1 MSTST
6 SNINPQYLSRSRS
19 LAGFTLQISSAAMI
33 PLTVDGGFK
42 LAYDANETFDSVG
55 ILYPGERVDLLLQ
68 WDEPAAADQSL
79 LHISLDPE
87 YVTSIQ

>member
-1 MSTST
+1 
-6 SNINPQYLSRSRS
+6 
-19 LAGFTLQISSAAMI
+19 MI

-42 LAYDANETFDSVG
+42 IAYEANKTFESVG

-68 WDEPAAADQSL
+68 WDEPAATDQSL

-87 YVTSIQ
+87 YVTPNTVLRSN